1 VPTEIFKLTSAGA
14 VDDGKST
21 ILARLLL
28 DTGSIFE
35 DQLGS
40 IDKKLNI
47 ADLLDGLESER
58 DQGITIDVAHRFFD
72 FGGRRFQIADSPG
85 HEQYTRNM
93 ATACAGSDALLLVL
107 DATQGLKAQSH
118 LHLEIALRLG
128 IRDFVIAVNK
138 IDIVG
143 YKRSAFDAVSA
154 QLEKTMLAR
163 SRIFGEVSY
172 TAIPVSGLLGHN
184 IVKPANQL
192 RWFQGPTLLQ
202 HLETLR
208 PKVQEE
214 SFARITVQY
223 VQRLTG
229 GGRRY
234 LGTVSGAELIVGNEL
249 WGGEAAVKVR
259 RILEC
264 GQQVTKASSGSPV
277 SLEFDRE
284 LDIGVGQTLA
294 TRPLD
299 AHDQFEA
306 DLIWLSEVPGA
317 IGNRYLL
324 KSGSSSSRVTIAKL
338 RRIDLETNEKG
349 GQESTISVNAIM
361 RCQISLVRKLMLQPF
376 EKVPDL
382 GRFILIDIANG
393 ATVAVGTVNFALRRS
408 ANLTRQGFAVTPA
421 MHAEIT
427 GRSGE
432 VLWFT
437 GLPASGKSTL
447 TNGLSQ
453 KLYEQRI
460 PHYILDGDNLRL
472 GINRDLNFSPADR
485 TENIRRTAEV
495 AALMANAGLV
505 VLVALVSPQRSD
517 RELAAEIIGPSR
529 FKEVYVATPAEVCEQ
544 RDLKG
549 LYKKAKNGEI
559 PNFTGV
565 TAPYEEPLEPWLRL
579 DTAGDGLATLVAA
592 LLEA

>member
-1 VPTEIFKLTSAGA
+1 MPTEIFKLTSAGA

-40 IDKKLNI
+40 LDKNRNI

-107 DATQGLKAQSH
+107 DATQGLKAQSY

-128 IRDFVIAVNK
+128 IRDFVFAVNK
-138 IDIVG
+138 IDVVG
-143 YKRSAFDAVSA
+143 YKRGAFEAVST

-163 SRIFGEVSY
+163 SRVFGEVSY

-184 IVKPANQL
+184 IVKPAHQL

-208 PKVQEE
+208 PKASAE

-223 VQRLTG
+223 IQRLSG

-234 LGTVSGAELIVGNEL
+234 LGTVSGAELKAGSEL
-249 WGGEAAVKVR
+249 WGAEAAVKVKQ
-259 RILEC
+259 ILEC
-264 GQQVTKASSGSPV
+264 GQPVTKASSGSPV
-277 SLEFDRE
+277 SLEFDSE

-294 TRPLD
+294 TQPLD

-324 KSGSSSSRVTIAKL
+324 KSGSSSSRATITKL
-338 RRIDLETNEKG
+338 RRINLETNEKE
-349 GQESTISVNAIM
+349 GQESTISANAIM
-361 RCQISLVRKLMLQPF
+361 RCQISLVRKLILQPF

-382 GRFILIDIANG
+382 GRFILIDIGSG

-408 ANLTRQGFAVTPA
+408 ANLTRQGFAVTPP

-517 RELAAEIIGPSR
+517 RELAAEIIGPHR

-565 TAPYEEPLEPWLRL
+565 TAPYEEPRDPWLRL
-579 DTAGDGLATLVAA
+579 DTSGDGLATLVSTF
-592 LLEA
+592 LEE